1 MLTIKQER
9 FAQEY
14 VVTGNASEAYR
25 RAYDTHGG
33 PRTIEVKAS
42 RLLAH
47 PKVSLRLA
55 ALRAMDSEHSS
66 LTRRPY

>member
-33 PRTIEVKAS
+33 PRTIEVEAS
-42 RLLAH
+42 RLLAT
-47 PKVSLRLA
+47 LRC
-55 ALRAMDSEHSS
+55 
-66 LTRRPY
+66 P